1 MNLANYRAEI
11 FNKISNEK
19 FEELAIFAFKYQFK
33 NNCIYR
39 EYCDY
44 LNVNPNKIKKIE
56 DIPFLPISFFRT
68 QKVVSGDYD
77 QYTIF
82 RSSATTGANSS
93 KHYVADTN
101 LYENSFVE
109 AFKYFYD
116 NPENYVILALLP
128 SYIERKD
135 SSLVYMVNGFL
146 KREKA
151 KGGFYLNDFEN
162 LYNEI
167 IKLEEE
173 KNKYILLGVSF
184 ALYDFAMKY
193 NLNCNCGII
202 METGGM
208 KGRRK
213 ELTRVEL
220 HNILCKSF
228 GVSEIHSEFGMT
240 ELLSQAYSKVDGLY
254 NCPPWMRVFVRETSD
269 PLTISNCGS
278 GALNIIDLANINSCC
293 FIETSDL
300 GTVYSN
306 GSFTVTGRFD
316 IAEVRGCNLMA
327 I

>member
-306 GSFTVTGRFD
+306 GTFTVTGRFD